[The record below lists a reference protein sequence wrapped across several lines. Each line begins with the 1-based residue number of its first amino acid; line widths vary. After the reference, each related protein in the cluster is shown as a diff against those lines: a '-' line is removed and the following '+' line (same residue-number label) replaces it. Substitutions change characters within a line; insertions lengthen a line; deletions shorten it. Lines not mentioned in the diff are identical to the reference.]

1 MKRYALFLFPFVF
14 ACTSAPP
21 PKATPQRQQQ
31 PATIAASPNRLT
43 PVASA
48 QRTIA
53 DPRIRVG
60 LLNDQSSVTFPRIAD
75 GYYLITDAGPSVL
88 RRGFTDTA
96 PLSNAPARYAVQM
109 AAISD
114 KSSAD
119 AFVARVHT
127 ETGQRVDALFD
138 PSASNGGIYRILAG
152 DFADSASAQPLRDQ
166 LQQRGYGTNMLIVRR
181 PSDQPFQ
188 RVHQI
193 VDDEGDRY
201 TITADSVL
209 VLPVSAETV
218 TIDQKPYRGGARV
231 MLNPRGTLNVINELN
246 FEDYLRGVVPAEMGS
261 KIFDEIEALKAQ
273 AIAARTYA
281 VKNMGQF
288 RTEGYDICPGP
299 ACQAYKGFSG
309 EESMTD
315 QAVRETA
322 GLVMTYNG
330 EIIDAL
336 FTATCGGETSDVGT
350 MFPGRNEPYLRRVRC
365 VEMEMTSLDGR
376 ADSGML
382 TEQQVNARVFG
393 AVAGLPDT
401 SASWA
406 ARDVSV
412 AVAAALR
419 AIGATA
425 ASLPA
430 PASSR
435 RGDVLRYLAAVM
447 NLDAN
452 ARVLTLPED
461 RKYFFP
467 QTGNPE
473 SPDYQAAAFL
483 IKYQLMPTQEIDR
496 IDMNAAM
503 PREELYALLNS
514 WLRKH
519 EMLQE
524 ITGKISAINGRT
536 ITLKADGKNT
546 NFDLPAGIPIFRR
559 LGDRYQE
566 YRTVPVMIGD
576 RAYLQRS
583 GNRNVA
589 LIVLANYDG
598 ASFDRTSSFADWTR
612 SYRADELVKSI
623 NNRNPIQQLIDLKP
637 LTIDASQRIAELQ
650 VTAEGGRTFVLRGL
664 PVRWSLNVPD
674 NLFVIEKT
682 KDPDGVD
689 RYTFFG
695 KGWGH
700 GVGMCQVG
708 AYGMAFRGYKAADIL
723 KRYYT
728 GIEIGPMASLA
739 PAH

>member
-1 MKRYALFLFPFVF
+1 MKRIVCLSVLAVV

-21 PKATPQRQQQ
+21 PKTTPQQRPSQ
-31 PATIAASPNRLT
+31 PASASPNRLT
-43 PVASA
+43 PVATA
-48 QRTIA
+48 QRTIT

-60 LLNDQSSVTFPRIAD
+60 LLNDQTSVTFPRIAD
-75 GYYLITDAGPSVL
+75 GYYLITDSGPSIL

-96 PLSNAPARYAVQM
+96 PLSNATVRYAVQI

-114 KSSAD
+114 KPSAD
-119 AFVARVHT
+119 AFVEKVRT

-138 PSASNGGIYRILAG
+138 PSASNGGIYRILGG
-152 DFADSASAQPLRDQ
+152 DFADTASAQPLRDQ
-166 LQQRGYGTNMLIVRR
+166 LQKRGYGSNMLIVRR

-201 TITADSVL
+201 TINADSIL
-209 VLPVSAETV
+209 VLPVTSETI
-218 TIDQKPYRGGARV
+218 TIDQKPYRTAAR
-231 MLNPRGTLNVINELN
+231 LTINPRGLLNVINELN
-246 FEDYLRGVVPAEMGS
+246 LEDYLRGVVPAEMGS
-261 KIFDEIEALKAQ
+261 KIFDELEALKAQ

-281 VKNMGQF
+281 VRNMGQF

-309 EESMTD
+309 EESLTD
-315 QAVRETA
+315 QAVRDTT
-322 GLVMTYNG
+322 GLVITYGG
-330 EIIDAL
+330 ELIDAL
-336 FTATCGGETSDVGT
+336 YTATCGGETSDVGT
-350 MFPGRNEPYLRRVRC
+350 MFPGRNEPYLRRARC

-376 ADSGML
+376 ADSGILNEM
-382 TEQQVNARVFG
+382 QMNARVF
-393 AVAGLPDT
+393 AAAAALPDT
-401 SASWA
+401 TTSWA
-406 ARDVSV
+406 ARDVAA

-419 AIGATA
+419 TIGATA
-425 ASLPA
+425 AALPA

-452 ARVLTLPED
+452 ARTLTLPED

-467 QTGNPE
+467 QSGDAETAAF
-473 SPDYQAAAFL
+473 QAAAFL
-483 IKYQLMPTQEIDR
+483 IKYQVIPTQEIDR

-503 PREELYALLNS
+503 PREELYALLHS

-519 EMLQE
+519 ETLQE
-524 ITGKISAINGRT
+524 ITGKISAISGRT
-536 ITLKADGKNT
+536 VTLKADGKNT
-546 NFDLPAGIPIFRR
+546 NFDLPSGIPIFRR
-559 LGDRYQE
+559 LGERYQE

-583 GNRNVA
+583 NGRNVA

-728 GIEIGPMASLA
+728 GVEIGPMPRAT
-739 PAH
+739 P